1 MRRLKLISWVVAL
14 LLLVASCSDGS
25 KTGNSG
31 TKTGNSD
38 QIDILVRAVNA
49 PEAESASTVGGQTK
63 GMAPDP
69 VVTEDAQGSVFEIQM
84 AMLSLNNLKL
94 FFADDI
100 KCTDLD
106 EYEFIGPVACSGNH
120 LLIVGPLVVDLTTG
134 DSIPSLSDLTVPL
147 LDYSSANLN
156 TIPGDPEMGVVMEG
170 GVLDDVTL
178 YLEGEFDCAG
188 GFTECTGTHAFEASL
203 RFTRTVPFMGDPFT
217 FNEATRALELNLEA
231 DDWFSAL
238 DLTQCLEDADLSF
251 EMDGRL
257 IIQNG
262 GNPCNNV
269 ETEITN
275 AFAASG
281 RFGGTI
287 SEAE

>member
-1 MRRLKLISWVVAL
+1 MSRSTLTVWVVAL

-49 PEAESASTVGGQTK
+49 PATESANTVGGRTK

-94 FFADDI
+94 FFADNI

-134 DSIPSLSDLTVPL
+134 DSVPSLSDLTVPL
-147 LDYSSANLN
+147 LNYSSANLN
-156 TIPGDPEMGVVMEG
+156 TIPGDPEMGVVMED

-178 YLEGEFDCAG
+178 FLEGEFECAA
-188 GFTECTGTHAFEASL
+188 GFTECTGIHAFEASL
-203 RFTRTVPFMGDPFT
+203 RFERTVPFTGDPFT
-217 FNEATRALELNLEA
+217 FDESTQSLALNLET
-231 DDWFSAL
+231 DDWFTSQ

-257 IIQNG
+257 IIRNG
-262 GNPCNNV
+262 EGPCNNV

-281 RFGGTI
+281 RLGGTI